1 MFKKLCLFFLAF
13 ILGILIMVG
22 CKGGEEVVMAK
33 DGDTVKVHYTGTLE
47 DGSVFDTSRD
57 RESLEFILGSGS
69 MIVGFDR
76 AVNGMQVGEI
86 KTVTIPADEAY
97 GPHRDELVLIIE
109 RDRLPEGLEPIVG
122 QQLEMSQPD
131 GRTVIV
137 VVTDVSEA
145 SITLDANHTLAGKDL
160 TFEIEL
166 VEIN

>member
-1 MFKKLCLFFLAF
+1 M
-13 ILGILIMVG
+13 
-22 CKGGEEVVMAK
+22 
-33 DGDTVKVHYTGTLE
+33 
-47 DGSVFDTSRD
+47 FDTSRN
-57 RESLEFILGSGS
+57 REPLEFILGSGG

-86 KTVTIPADEAY
+86 KTVIIPADEAY
-97 GPHRDELVLIIE
+97 GPHLEELVLIIE

-131 GRTVIV
+131 GRTVKVI
-137 VVTDVSEA
+137 VTDVSEV
-145 SITLDANHTLAGKDL
+145 SITVDANHPMAGKDL